1 MNIRTPY
8 NEKYVKSLGLAV
20 YLFASYEWNIIYII
34 ERLEPGFV
42 TEYCR
47 ENPMTSWKVW
57 KRLEKALEQ
66 DTGCHSV
73 DKIEMESCCKEFNT
87 LRIKRNALIHAHPIT
102 DIDGAQILNYQG
114 KISRSISDKK
124 WKIEDI
130 EEFIE
135 EICPARSRANKIQH
149 GLKKTMARS

>member
-47 ENPMTSWKVW
+47 KNPMTSWKVW

-66 DTGCHSV
+66 DTGCHNV
-73 DKIEMESCCKEFNT
+73 DKMEMESCCKEFGI
-87 LRIKRNALIHAHPIT
+87 LIIKRNALIHAHPIT

-114 KISRSISDKK
+114 ELSKLISDKK
-124 WKIEDI
+124 WKIEEID
-130 EEFIE
+130 EFTE
-135 EICPARSRANKIQH
+135 EIDLASSKANNIQH
-149 GLKKTMARS
+149 GLKRTMA